1 MSFYDLAMVWRH
13 SPATGNALLV
23 HLALAD
29 MAIDGLVCASQGE
42 IAILARCDVSTVSRR
57 IADLVGIGELVE
69 ESRGAGRRTPIF
81 RIAHKAMTEGA
92 PPVVV
97 QNAGVVQDAV
107 LTPDER
113 PQVEQG
119 DVMPEYLPLPPEERY
134 LRGAALIDDAMRS
147 MRDVTGIADASTP
160 PPPVNV
166 HKHLA
171 RAIVGRDELVKGLEA
186 LLRTVGAQL
195 PEGAPPL
202 YWYRDEHVEAYRGT
216 LDLAGMSPSE
226 LLTAVQA
233 AKIKAPNMRR
243 VQDLHDTLA
252 AAQILPF

>member
-97 QNAGVVQDAV
+97 QNAGIVQNAVVRQ
-107 LTPDER
+107 DER
-113 PQVEQG
+113 PQAEQG

-134 LRGAALIDDAMRS
+134 LRGAALSDDAMRS

-160 PPPVNV
+160 PPPANV

-186 LLRTVGAQL
+186 LLKAVGASL

-202 YWYRDEHVEAYRGT
+202 YWYRDEHVEAYRKT
-216 LDLAGMSPSE
+216 LDLTGMSPSE

>member
-57 IADLVGIGELVE
+57 IADLVEIGELVE

-107 LTPDER
+107 LSPDESQQSER
-113 PQVEQG
+113 ETMEQY
-119 DVMPEYLPLPPEERY
+119 VARTLEPHSE
-134 LRGAALIDDAMRS
+134 
-147 MRDVTGIADASTP
+147 P
-160 PPPVNV
+160 PPAAANV
-166 HKHLA
+166 YKHLA
-171 RAIVGRDELVKGLEA
+171 RAIVGRDGLVKGLEA
-186 LLRTVGAQL
+186 LLKAVGASL

-202 YWYRDEHVEAYRGT
+202 YWYRDEHVEAYRRT
-216 LDLAGMSPSE
+216 LDLAVMSPSE
-226 LLTAVQA
+226 LLAAVQA

-243 VQDLHDTLA
+243 VQDLHNALA
-252 AAQILPF
+252 AAQIIPF

>member
-42 IAILARCDVSTVSRR
+42 IALLARCDVSTVSRR
-57 IADLVGIGELVE
+57 IADLVEIGELAA
-69 ESRGAGRRTPIF
+69 ESHGAGRRSPIF
-81 RIAHKAMTEGA
+81 RITHKAMTEGA
-92 PPVVV
+92 PRAIV
-97 QNAGVVQDAV
+97 QDAGVVQDDMIR
-107 LTPDER
+107 PDDRPQDER
-113 PQVEQG
+113 E
-119 DVMPEYLPLPPEERY
+119 DVMQEAHSAPPE
-134 LRGAALIDDAMRS
+134 
-147 MRDVTGIADASTP
+147 VTAPISIEP
-160 PPPVNV
+160 PPPANV
-166 HKHLA
+166 YKHLA
-171 RAIVGRDELVKGLEA
+171 RSIVGRDELVKGLEA
-186 LLRTVGAQL
+186 LLRAVGAQL

-233 AKIKAPNMRR
+233 AKIKAPNMRK
-243 VQDLHDTLA
+243 VQDLHNALA
-252 AAQILPF
+252 AAMIIPF